1 VEQLRELA
9 RRLFGITRAE
19 QATRAWKNALWLLI
33 GVGAVVLLA
42 WAERQPNP
50 QAAFGGGALVGAASA
65 TVGALAGM
73 VFGLPRS
80 AQTPA
85 ARVVNTT
92 VGSNPGAQDGAD
104 KSANPEALGASPR
117 PATDEHVVVIPNSN
131 LVEISDWVTK
141 IVVGLGLTQLGSLP
155 GDFQRLV
162 DYSRAAVGTTD
173 TGTGVVAALIV
184 TYFGAGFI
192 LSYLA
197 SRTDLECAMAAVGVS
212 TKVQLDMLERLH
224 ALELEGAVTAVDIER
239 LKGRLIE
246 ALEREIP

>member
-1 VEQLRELA
+1 MEQLQELA

-19 QATRAWKNALWLLI
+19 QAARAWKNALWLLI
-33 GVGAVVLLA
+33 AVGALVLFA
-42 WAERQPNP
+42 WAQSQPNP
-50 QAAFGGGALVGAASA
+50 QSAFGGGALVATAAA
-65 TVGALAGM
+65 TLGALAGM
-73 VFGLPRS
+73 IFGLPRS

-85 ARVVNTT
+85 ARVVSTA
-92 VGSNPGAQDGAD
+92 VGSNPAGPDTAAEAQG
-104 KSANPEALGASPR
+104 GSPR
-117 PATDEHVVVIPNSN
+117 AAADEHVVIVPNSN
-131 LVEISDWVTK
+131 MVEISDWLTK
-141 IVVGLGLTQLGSLP
+141 IVVGLGLTQLGSIP

-162 DYSRAAVGTTD
+162 DYARGAVGVPD
-173 TGTGVVAALIV
+173 SAAGLVGALII
-184 TYFGAGFI
+184 TYFGAAFV

-224 ALELEGAVTAVDIER
+224 ELETEGAVTGKEIER

>member
-1 VEQLRELA
+1 MEQLRELA

-33 GVGAVVLLA
+33 GIGAVVLLA

-50 QAAFGGGALVGAASA
+50 QAAFGGGALVAAASA

-92 VGSNPGAQDGAD
+92 VGSNPGTLDAVDSSG
-104 KSANPEALGASPR
+104 NPEALGTSPR

-184 TYFGAGFI
+184 TYFGAG
-192 LSYLA
+192 SYSATWRRERIWNARWPRLGCPRKCSLTC
-197 SRTDLECAMAAVGVS
+197 SRGCTHSSSKAPLPRSISSGS
-212 TKVQLDMLERLH
+212 R
-224 ALELEGAVTAVDIER
+224 G
-239 LKGRLIE
+239 G
-246 ALEREIP
+246 